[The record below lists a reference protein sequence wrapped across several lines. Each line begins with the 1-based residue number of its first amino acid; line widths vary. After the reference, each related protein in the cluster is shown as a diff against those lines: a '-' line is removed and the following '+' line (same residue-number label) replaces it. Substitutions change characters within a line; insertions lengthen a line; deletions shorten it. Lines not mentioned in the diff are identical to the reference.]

1 MTKLHTCYVC
11 KKQFFNAVYWYDSLH
26 DTKYDK
32 RIIRPFCGPPCAN
45 KYRDTSDEHTYPLRK
60 PLPHGDEWQVIWE
73 IDTIDYQTD

>member
-1 MTKLHTCYVC
+1 MSRLHTCYVC

-45 KYRDTSDEHTYPLRK
+45 KYRDTTDDHTYPLRK
-60 PLPHGDEWQVIWE
+60 PLPHGPEWEIIWE
-73 IDTIDYQTD
+73 IDTIDYETD

>member
-1 MTKLHTCYVC
+1 MSRLHTCYVC

-45 KYRDTSDEHTYPLRK
+45 KYRDTTDDHTYPLRK
-60 PLPHGDEWQVIWE
+60 PLPHGPEWEIIWE
-73 IDTIDYQTD
+73 IETIDYETD

>member
-11 KKQFFNAVYWYDSLH
+11 NKQFYNAVYWYDSLH

-45 KYRDTSDEHTYPLRK
+45 KYRDTTDDHTYPLRK
-60 PLPHGDEWQVIWE
+60 PLPHGPEWGIIWE
-73 IDTIDYQTD
+73 IDTIDYETD

>member
-11 KKQFFNAVYWYDSLH
+11 NKQFFNAVYWYDSLH

-60 PLPHGDEWQVIWE
+60 PLPRGPEWEIIWE
-73 IDTIDYQTD
+73 IDTIEYETD

>member
-11 KKQFFNAVYWYDSLH
+11 QKQFFNAVYWYDSLH

-60 PLPHGDEWQVIWE
+60 PLPHGPEWEIIWE
-73 IDTIDYQTD
+73 IDTIDYETD

>member
-11 KKQFFNAVYWYDSLH
+11 QKQFFNAVYWYDSLH

-60 PLPHGDEWQVIWE
+60 PLPHGPEWEIILE
-73 IDTIDYQTD
+73 IDTIDYETD